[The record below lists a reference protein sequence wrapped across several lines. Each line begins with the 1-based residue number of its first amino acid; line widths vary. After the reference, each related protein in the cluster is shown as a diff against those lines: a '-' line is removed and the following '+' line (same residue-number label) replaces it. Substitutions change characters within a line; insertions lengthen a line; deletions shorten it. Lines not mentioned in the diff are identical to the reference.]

1 MNIKNVH
8 ILEDRA
14 ILYINGEDSK
24 NFLQNLISNDINKVS
39 DTNSCFASLL
49 TAQGKFLYEFMIINH
64 KSGFLID
71 CEKSQAD
78 GLFKQLTLY
87 KLRSKVEILNLS
99 NEFVVAAFS
108 YEKFLTF
115 DEAKDQSGYTLKYRE
130 DPIFLDPRN
139 KHLGARLIINL
150 EKLYLSLKKLDLHD
164 ANLKEYY
171 SLSHRLGI
179 VPKDLNKLK
188 DKLFGIE
195 CNFEEL
201 NGIDFKKGCYVGQE
215 NTARIKL
222 KNKLSKRL
230 FPINLILKCLWKTHK
245 MGHTP
250 LIYLHPYEI
259 TLNKNFWIK
268 WNELSFLPLYKRLYW
283 WLRQNQWARFGHH
296 QIENKL
302 DKICSH
308 FEHRGPM
315 RDLLLNSN

>member
-1 MNIKNVH
+1 MNIKNVY
-8 ILEDRA
+8 ILDDRA
-14 ILYINGEDSK
+14 ILYINGEDAK
-24 NFLQNLISNDINKVS
+24 EFLQNLISNDINKVS
-39 DTNSCFASLL
+39 DVNSCFSSLL
-49 TAQGKFLYEFMIINH
+49 TPQGKFLYEFIIVKH
-64 KSGFLID
+64 KSGYLLD
-71 CEKSQAD
+71 CEKPQAEE
-78 GLFKQLTLY
+78 LFKQLSLY

-108 YEKFLTF
+108 HEKFLTF
-115 DEAKDQSGYTLKYRE
+115 DFAQDQPGCTIKYRE

-139 KHLGARLIINL
+139 KNLGARLIINL

-171 SLSHRLGI
+171 SLSHSLGI

-230 FPINLILKCLWKTHK
+230 FPINVINGKLHEGESIYNNEVEIGKVLIDSDYPFALIKYLNENFDEKANFKTK
-245 MGHTP
+245 EAS
-250 LIYLHPYEI
+250 INI
-259 TLNKNFWIK
+259 NKPDWIK
-268 WNELSFLPLYKRLYW
+268 N
-283 WLRQNQWARFGHH
+283 
-296 QIENKL
+296 
-302 DKICSH
+302 
-308 FEHRGPM
+308 
-315 RDLLLNSN
+315 

>member
-1 MNIKNVH
+1 MNIKNVY
-8 ILEDRA
+8 ILDDRA
-14 ILYINGEDSK
+14 ILYINGEDAK
-24 NFLQNLISNDINKVS
+24 EFLQNLISNDINKVS
-39 DTNSCFASLL
+39 DVSSCFSSLL
-49 TAQGKFLYEFMIINH
+49 TPQGKFLYEFIIVKH
-64 KSGFLID
+64 KSGYLLD
-71 CEKSQAD
+71 CEKPQAEE
-78 GLFKQLTLY
+78 LFKQLSLY

-108 YEKFLTF
+108 HEKFLTF
-115 DEAKDQSGYTLKYRE
+115 DEAKDQPGYTIKYRE

-139 KHLGARLIINL
+139 KDLGARLIINL

-171 SLSHRLGI
+171 SLSHSLGI

-230 FPINLILKCLWKTHK
+230 FPINLINGKLHEGESIYNNEIEIGKVLIDSDYPFALIKYLNENFDEKANFKTK
-245 MGHTP
+245 EAS
-250 LIYLHPYEI
+250 INV
-259 TLNKNFWIK
+259 NKPDWIK
-268 WNELSFLPLYKRLYW
+268 N
-283 WLRQNQWARFGHH
+283 
-296 QIENKL
+296 
-302 DKICSH
+302 
-308 FEHRGPM
+308 
-315 RDLLLNSN
+315 